1 MENYEA
7 SKSNVWDFC
16 FKISPRSVKVD
27 KGKRGHLYKQI
38 SKNTFWNFL
47 IYLLTILSLPLV
59 PIHNTLSF
67 YHGQR
72 QVTQH
77 ACSSQP
83 DILPDKCYLLE
94 AGRYQELEF
103 LVISSDIWT

>member
-7 SKSNVWDFC
+7 SKSNVLDFC

-59 PIHNTLSF
+59 PIHNTF
-67 YHGQR
+67 IM
-72 QVTQH
+72 VK
-77 ACSSQP
+77 
-83 DILPDKCYLLE
+83 DKLPNMLALLNQTS
-94 AGRYQELEF
+94 YQTSA
-103 LVISSDIWT
+103 IC

>member
-59 PIHNTLSF
+59 PIHNTF
-67 YHGQR
+67 IM
-72 QVTQH
+72 VK
-77 ACSSQP
+77 
-83 DILPDKCYLLE
+83 DKLPNMLALLNQTS
-94 AGRYQELEF
+94 YQTSA
-103 LVISSDIWT
+103 IC